1 MLIEWWWCVGVL
13 IQWIR
18 ENKASE
24 MRAISHWS
32 WPATTT
38 TGESLRL
45 VLARI
50 CSVGDVVLYYTYPW
64 PVSRLDWPLA
74 FRRTVFDI
82 ISKRRKTMQHPWH
95 FKLKHTHRSHGM
107 QHICCCWETIEMDTI
122 RTSSTCMQCSTSSR
136 SVHFFFANTLCM
148 YFIKWVAEITKHQCH
163 TSEMPALGDAEQEG
177 VDLSMVRYT
186 GTSIYSI
193 SIYLRPNACLA
204 RWEYSYSEP
213 EWWWYVIIAEKRI
226 DHSYIDGDVHASD
239 LSGSNHARANLYH
252 I

>member
-95 FKLKHTHRSHGM
+95 FKLKHTHRSHSFWHAAYLLLLRDDRDGYDPDEQHMHAM
-107 QHICCCWETIEMDTI
+107 QHEQSICP
-122 RTSSTCMQCSTSSR
+122 
-136 SVHFFFANTLCM
+136 FFFR
-148 YFIKWVAEITKHQCH
+148 E
-163 TSEMPALGDAEQEG
+163 
-177 VDLSMVRYT
+177 
-186 GTSIYSI
+186 
-193 SIYLRPNACLA
+193 
-204 RWEYSYSEP
+204 
-213 EWWWYVIIAEKRI
+213 
-226 DHSYIDGDVHASD
+226 HAM
-239 LSGSNHARANLYH
+239 HVFH
-252 I
+252 